1 MLTEGLRISRPGV
14 KARQAWE
21 NKVEPVSPEHGV
33 RVRMQGQRG
42 GDSEGTGPTTSAPG
56 VIAPLLLEGTE
67 GLPHLGVCGI
77 NVF

>member
-1 MLTEGLRISRPGV
+1 MLTEGLRISGPGV

-42 GDSEGTGPTTSAPG
+42 GDSEGTG
-56 VIAPLLLEGTE
+56 
-67 GLPHLGVCGI
+67 LPQVPR
-77 NVF
+77 V